1 MFRCVGSFVNHSVM
15 PFRAL
20 SRLTHSQAVILMLAV
35 TLMWSIAGVVTR
47 QLESAARFEITFWR
61 SAFTALSLLVILPV
75 WRHVDRSQGLLAEA
89 PAGSGWLERHWGVP
103 KGSKAFWISGVCWSV
118 MFTAFMLALTF
129 TSVANVLV
137 IMSVGPLFT
146 ALVARVFI
154 GQRLALRTWLAIV
167 VAGLGIV
174 YMYGSQFLEAVAK
187 PGIDTSA
194 LVMGSL
200 IALCVPMAAAVNWTV
215 VQRGQTH
222 GEKIDLVPSVL
233 LGAVISSLVTL
244 PLALPIAATGTDI
257 AWLALLGL
265 VQLAIPCALC
275 VVCARVLK
283 APEVSLLAL
292 LEVIFGILL
301 AWLWAHEAPGTEV
314 LLGGS
319 AVIAALVVNELLGWR
334 SRAGTPRI
342 QTVDKLP
349 Q

>member
-1 MFRCVGSFVNHSVM
+1 M
-15 PFRAL
+15 PFRSL
-20 SRLTHSQAVILMLAV
+20 SRLTHTQAVFLMIAV
-35 TLMWSIAGVVTR
+35 TLMWSIAGVVAR
-47 QLESAARFEITFWR
+47 QLESAARFEVTFWR
-61 SAFTALSLLVILPV
+61 SAFTALSLLCILPV
-75 WRHVDRSQGLLAEA
+75 WRHVDRGMGLLPQE
-89 PAGSGWLERHWGVP
+89 PQAGGWLERHWGVLA
-103 KGSKAFWISGVCWSV
+103 GSKAYWVSGACWSV

-129 TSVANVLV
+129 TSVANVLI

-146 ALVARVFI
+146 ALVARIFI
-154 GQRLALRTWLAIV
+154 GQRLAARTWVAIV
-167 VAGLGIV
+167 CAGLGIV
-174 YMYGSQFLEAVAK
+174 YMYGSQFVEAIVHPEINA
-187 PGIDTSA
+187 GG
-194 LVMGSL
+194 LVIGSF
-200 IALCVPMAAAVNWTV
+200 IALCVPLAAAVNWTV

-222 GEKIDLVPSVL
+222 GEKIDLVPAVL

-244 PLALPIAATGTDI
+244 PLAVPFAATGTDV

-301 AWLWAHEAPGTEV
+301 AWIWAHEAPGPEV

-319 AVIAALVVNELLGWR
+319 VVIAALVVNELLGWR
-334 SRAGTPRI
+334 SRAGLPRI
-342 QTVDKLP
+342 QTVDKHP